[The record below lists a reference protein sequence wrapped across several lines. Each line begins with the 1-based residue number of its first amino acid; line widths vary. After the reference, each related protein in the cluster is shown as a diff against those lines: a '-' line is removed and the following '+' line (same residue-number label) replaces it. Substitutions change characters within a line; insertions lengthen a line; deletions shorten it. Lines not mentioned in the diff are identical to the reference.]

1 MGGRAQ
7 RRTAFGHEA
16 AMLLGT
22 AGAANPIGAAMK
34 SIALVAAALGLL
46 ASPAAAEEGDPRC
59 AMHGEG
65 FIYSEPTGS
74 CIKMS
79 GELSAGFRAGG
90 GGSRLGSEGGLS
102 LDART
107 ETEAGPF
114 RLFVSPKVR
123 SGD

>member
-1 MGGRAQ
+1 MKRIAI
-7 RRTAFGHEA
+7 A
-16 AMLLGT
+16 AT
-22 AGAANPIGAAMK
+22 
-34 SIALVAAALGLL
+34 ALGL
-46 ASPAAAEEGDPRC
+46 AAIPAAGEDGDPRC

-74 CIKMS
+74 CIKVS
-79 GELSAGFRAGG
+79 GELRAGFGTRSGG
-90 GGSRLGSEGGLS
+90 ARLGSEGGLS

-107 ETEAGPF
+107 DTDAGPF

>member
-1 MGGRAQ
+1 
-7 RRTAFGHEA
+7 
-16 AMLLGT
+16 
-22 AGAANPIGAAMK
+22 MK
-34 SIALVAAALGLL
+34 TIALVAAALGLL
-46 ASPAAAEEGDPRC
+46 AGPATAEEGDPRC

-79 GELSAGFRAGG
+79 GELSVGFGARS
-90 GGSRLGSEGGLS
+90 GGSRLRSEGGLS